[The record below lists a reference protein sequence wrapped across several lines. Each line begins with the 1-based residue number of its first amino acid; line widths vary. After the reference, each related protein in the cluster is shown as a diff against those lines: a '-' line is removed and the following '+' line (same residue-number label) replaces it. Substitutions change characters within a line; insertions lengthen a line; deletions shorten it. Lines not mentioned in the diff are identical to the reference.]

1 MGRVLVAL
9 FLVSACA
16 EGSAI
21 TGGSAA
27 DGGAGAGGDGRGG
40 DGRGGESSTDG
51 GAGVGAGSAAGGAGA
66 AGGAPAPD
74 LCPVGEVASGVDGAG
89 KLTCVAPATL
99 VAAAVDASCSVYLG
113 ARDGCGGCSDPPTKW
128 GLSTG
133 LGCMVGAGVDNT
145 CGSHLLG
152 GVTRPLFGLNTDGD
166 VDDNDKLHV
175 ALECAA
181 DGTPGGCEPGDVLV
195 GWDGVTATCRSAA
208 AVVSEVVGAQC
219 AVFFGWRDDCGA
231 CADPPSRW
239 GRVTSGGC
247 TTSGAAGDTC
257 VETALGSA
265 TVSLYGLRTGGDV
278 DGNDKFYVGLSC
290 AAPTPS
296 QPTTA
301 SVICGPGQ
309 VVSGV
314 APSGELTCES
324 PAAAIVA
331 AAQTGC
337 SLTLGWLDG
346 CDGCTTPPSKWGVV
360 GHGTCVNGA
369 GLDNTCA
376 SVVLGADTVSLFG
389 LSTDGD
395 VNDDDKF
402 FLGLQCE

>member
-1 MGRVLVAL
+1 MGRGVAAL
-9 FLVSACA
+9 LILSACA

-27 DGGAGAGGDGRGG
+27 LGGAGGDGRGG
-40 DGRGGESSTDG
+40 DGRGGEASGDG
-51 GAGVGAGSAAGGAGA
+51 GAGAGVGAAPGVGGGGS
-66 AGGAPAPD
+66 GGAPAPD
-74 LCPVGEVASGVDGAG
+74 VCPVGEIASGVDGAG

-99 VAAAVDASCSVYLG
+99 VAPAVNASCSVYLG
-113 ARDGCGGCSDPPTKW
+113 ARDGCGACSDPPTKW

-133 LGCMVGAGVDNT
+133 LGCMVGAGADNT

-152 GVTRPLFGLNTDGD
+152 GVSRPLFGLNTDGD

-181 DGTPGGCEPGDVLV
+181 DSTPGACEPGDLLV

-208 AVVSEVVGAQC
+208 AIVSEVVGAQC
-219 AVFFGWRDDCGA
+219 AVFFGWRDGCGA

-247 TTSGAAGDTC
+247 ATSGAAGDTC
-257 VETALGSA
+257 VETALGGA

-290 AAPTPS
+290 AAPSPT

-301 SVICGPGQ
+301 TGLCGPGQ
-309 VVSGV
+309 VVSAI
-314 APSGELTCES
+314 APTGELTCES
-324 PAAAIVA
+324 PSEAIVA
-331 AAQTGC
+331 AARDGC
-337 SLTLGWLDG
+337 ELTLGWLDG
-346 CDGCTTPPSKWGVV
+346 CDGCTAPPSKWGVV
-360 GHGTCVNGA
+360 GHGACVNGA

-376 SVVLGADTVSLFG
+376 SVVLGADTISLFG

-402 FLGLQCE
+402 FVGLQCQ